1 MVMHALKDYH
11 FLELQDE
18 NGDIVGYSALEL
30 FDHLMDQY
38 IQLEDVAD
46 QITVLHKI
54 LEQSYDPNEEPQV
67 YYKSVQNSLKS
78 LDETIDDSTLI
89 RHGFNQF
96 KEHIDLKAD
105 IKAWKKLT
113 RTEKTW
119 NKFKSLFTKAINEK
133 KVTLAH

>member
-1 MVMHALKDYH
+1 MIMHAFKHYYH

-18 NGDIVGYSALEL
+18 NGDIVGYNAIEL

-38 IQLEDVAD
+38 VQPEDVAD
-46 QITVLHKI
+46 QITALHKI

-67 YYKSVQNSLKS
+67 YYKSVQDAKNSLESMNKII
-78 LDETIDDSTLI
+78 DELTLI
-89 RHGFNQF
+89 RHGLNQF

-113 RTEKTW
+113 RTEKNIEKIQITIH
-119 NKFKSLFTKAINEK
+119 KSNQ
-133 KVTLAH
+133 